1 MSAAAIGGT
10 SASVLRTLP
19 CGASRQALEE
29 VHADILEFLADQPE
43 AEEENPHV
51 VLRAFG
57 AEGALVFR
65 ARALRV
71 FGEGGDGEAEDDV
84 AFDLPGVIRSVEGP
98 NLDRS
103 GPPYVVQVDRM
114 IPHRIVVGVI
124 RIGISEP
131 CLVELFPRGGLG
143 FFQAGDESALGA
155 LGVMPKAGFQGSD
168 RLEEEFFL
176 LVENPREVRDLP
188 GVEIT
193 DSDVDVLAGTFRSF
207 RTCFAELANHRLK
220 GIHVVPFENRG
231 HHLGACGT
239 ASEAS
244 IADRFP
250 VTSVRCDHR
259 PFVVSASGV
268 VDRPADHAVDRF
280 HRSFAADV
288 RVLEFRP
295 EGKFLR
301 RLHRVGHF
309 GLRCFAC

>member
-1 MSAAAIGGT
+1 M
-10 SASVLRTLP
+10 LP
-19 CGASRQALEE
+19 CRVPGQVLEE
-29 VHADILEFLADQPE
+29 VHADVFKFRTDQSE

-51 VLRAFG
+51 VLRALG
-57 AEGALVFR
+57 AEGTLVFR
-65 ARALRV
+65 ARTLRIL
-71 FGEGGDGEAEDDV
+71 GEGGDGEAEDDV
-84 AFDLPGVIRSVEGP
+84 AFDLPGVIRAVEGP

-103 GPPYVVQVDRM
+103 GPPYVVQVDRSIACM
-114 IPHRIVVGVI
+114 VVMGGI

-131 CLVELFPRGGLG
+131 CLVELFPSGGLG

-188 GVEIT
+188 GIEIT
-193 DSDVDVLAGTFRSF
+193 DSDVDVLAGAFRSF
-207 RTCFAELANHRLK
+207 RSGFAELAHHRLQ
-220 GIHVVPFENRG
+220 GVHVVPLEDRG
-231 HHLGACGT
+231 HYLGACGT

-244 IADRFP
+244 VADRFP
-250 VTSVRCDHR
+250 VTSVRSDHR

-280 HRSFAADV
+280 RRPFAADV
-288 RVLEFRP
+288 RVLELRP
-295 EGKFLR
+295 EGKCLR
-301 RLHRVGHF
+301 RLNRVGHF

>member
-19 CGASRQALEE
+19 CGVPRQVLEE
-29 VHADILEFLADQPE
+29 VHADVFEFRTDQPE

-57 AEGALVFR
+57 AEGTLVFR
-65 ARALRV
+65 ARALCV
-71 FGEGGDGEAEDDV
+71 FGKGGDGEAEDDV
-84 AFDLPGVIRSVEGP
+84 AFDLPGVGCTVEGP

-114 IPHRIVVGVI
+114 VPHGIVVRGI

-155 LGVMPKAGFQGSD
+155 LGVMPKAGFQGSG

-188 GVEIT
+188 GVEIA
-193 DSDVDVLAGTFRSF
+193 DSDVDVLAGAFRSF
-207 RTCFAELANHRLK
+207 RSGFAELAYHRLK

-244 IADRFP
+244 IADRFS
-250 VTSVRCDHR
+250 VASVRSDHC

-309 GLRCFAC
+309 DLRCFAC